1 MGLKKNTKISILAA
15 LIVISAFSI
24 NKSIKFMMDGPGLG
38 NLSYT
43 DAELFKP
50 IFIFKDSNGA
60 KKGHSSV
67 AMHNGYLVI
76 PGGRDSGQ
84 TGGGFSAFD
93 VSNPKDPKLII
104 SKFDATTDLMREAH
118 TIGFSNSYAGDYA
131 AMITVKGVMFWDW
144 TNIAT
149 PKILS
154 TLTLPGVAASDYT
167 NGAWWLCWQAPYL
180 YVGGSANGIYIVD
193 VKDPEAPKLITQV
206 PKSKTGGFN
215 IGSIFAVGNLLVASM
230 QESGDM
236 GVLDISNPIDPKLIS
251 KFTGAKSYST
261 MVNGNRI
268 YAAGV
273 DGVLYVYDFSDPK
286 NIKLVNKSGVI
297 GSKGGYVNYQDGFVF
312 MGSSNNA
319 AKIDVTNDAS
329 YKLVSKL
336 SSNISNRDEDFAVP
350 IGNLVFVGNDHEDG
364 SALIPHQKTQDLKGA
379 DVTMVSPVNNALNQA
394 VTSRIGVTMSDNI
407 DLRTVDN
414 TTFIVRPVGGTAIA
428 GKYSLQT
435 GILNFCPDAPLLAN
449 TVYEIVLPKNGIKDV
464 TGNANKLDFTSKF
477 STGSTINVAPVIDI
491 VSSGPQEVNKVVN
504 LEVKRTGGA
513 PTGTATY
520 TWDFGDGTPKMTTTN
535 TKVTHTYT
543 KPNHYILNVECKDD
557 VSTGNASDIQTIHLP
572 LSSIKPVHSNTII
585 FDQETNKIWNTNQ
598 DSNTITISDANTF
611 TKTKEVASGK
621 RPRNL
626 AKAPNNQIWVTNQD
640 DATISVYSDK
650 GDAVKTI
657 ALPYASQP
665 FGIVFSPDK
674 LSAYVTLQATGK
686 LLKLDVNGNIVSSIP
701 VGPSPRAIAVSNDS
715 KRIFVTRF
723 ISPEKQGE
731 VVEVDAASF
740 SIKRKINLAEDPGP
754 DNESGGRGVPNYL
767 NGIAINPSGTEAWVI
782 GKKDNVLRGKYRDG
796 QTLTFESTVRSIAC
810 KIDLNSN
817 TELLNNRIDLDNRD
831 SPTDIVF
838 SNLGDYAFV
847 TTQGNDLVEV
857 RDAYKGVSV
866 AVVEN
871 SGAAPSGIVL
881 SPDGNKLFV
890 NNFISRSVSVFDVS
904 EVVKSISNK
913 IIKLGEIKT
922 VTTEL
927 LSAEVLKGKKI
938 FYSSE
943 DRMSQGN
950 YISCA
955 SCHAD
960 GGQDGRAWDFTERG
974 EGIRNTTTLV
984 GSAGM
989 GQGRV
994 HWSGNFDEIQDFEN
1008 DIRNAFKG
1016 KGFMSDKDFETTSDP
1031 LGNAKKGLSPDLDA
1045 LAAYVTSLSKYE
1057 NSPYKK
1063 ENGSLT
1069 NDAVSG
1075 KSIFENLQCATCHTG
1090 NNFTDSERN
1099 LLHDV
1104 GTINIAS
1111 GGRRGKPLLGI
1122 DTPTLRGIWNTAPYL
1137 HDGSV
1142 NTLEEVFTTKNKENK
1157 HGDTSNL
1164 SRTEIGQLVAYLK
1177 QLDGNTPASTS
1188 EGVTLTLTSPKD
1200 KSVFNGGDMVTLSIT
1215 SNLKNISEVV
1225 YYANGIE
1232 IARTK
1237 EAPFTKQWKGNS
1249 GKSYEIN
1256 AKIFHDKMSTT
1267 SAEANISYNKEVKE
1281 FFTSVTPKSTSVYKI
1296 SRTITRNMIFRSDRN
1311 YILEEV
1317 IEPFTDAEI
1326 ILSAN
1331 DDKAITDENFLTLGI
1346 SEKGI
1351 VYVGYDPRAA
1361 SIPNWLKTW
1370 TKTNFVLKTSEV
1382 DFIIYQKEVS
1392 QGTLVLGGN
1401 LAAGA
1406 VGSASNYVIIGK
1418 PNTTAFQA
1426 KISSPVNGANFASN
1440 DNINLSIST
1449 VATNITKVDYYVNH
1463 LKVGGSTAGTNF
1475 NYVWKSAQLGNLEVY
1490 AIVIDDKGNQFTTES
1505 VAFEITGSIN
1515 QKPEVLITNP
1525 INNSIYEVGQALNVE
1540 ATAKDADGSINKVD
1554 YFLNDIYI
1562 GSSDASPYKMSYTF
1576 TKSDNYLLTAIAT
1589 DNKGDKSETSIG
1601 ISINVKTPL
1610 GVNDFVNDEAIKI
1623 YPNPATNFVKI
1634 SGLKFNKDEEIIL
1647 YDIKGQLIKFDYK
1660 QVSENE
1666 VIIDLNSIESGI
1678 YFININHY
1686 NAVLRKKLI
1695 ITN

>member
-1 MGLKKNTKISILAA
+1 LTNGFRALA
-15 LIVISAFSI
+15 
-24 NKSIKFMMDGPGLG
+24 DGPGLG

-93 VSNPKDPKLII
+93 VSNPKEPKLIV

-118 TIGFSNSYAGDYA
+118 TIGLSNSYAGDYA

-193 VKDPEAPKLITQV
+193 VKDPLAPKLITQV

-236 GVLDISNPIDPKLIS
+236 AVLDISNPIDPKLIS
-251 KFTGAKSYST
+251 KFTGAKNYST

-286 NIKLVNKSGVI
+286 NIKLVNKSGVV

-312 MGSSNNA
+312 MGASNNA

-336 SSNISNRDEDFAVP
+336 SSNINKRDEDFAVP

-379 DVTMVSPVNNALNQA
+379 DITMVSPVNNAVNQA

-435 GILNFCPDAPLLAN
+435 GILNFCPDSPLLAN
-449 TVYEIVLPKNGIKDV
+449 TVYEILLPKNGIKDV
-464 TGNANKLDFTSKF
+464 TGNVNKLDFSSKF
-477 STGSTINVAPVIDI
+477 STGGTINVAPVIDI

-520 TWDFGDGTPKMTTTN
+520 TWDFGDGTPKMVTTN

-572 LSSIKPVHSNTII
+572 LTAIKPVHSNTII

-598 DSNTITISDANTF
+598 DSNTITISDANAY

-650 GDAVKTI
+650 GDPVKTI

-674 LSAYVTLQATGK
+674 LSAYVTLEATGR

-701 VGPSPRAIAVSNDS
+701 IGATPRAIAVSNDS

-731 VVEVDAASF
+731 VVEVDAATF
-740 SIKRKINLAEDPGP
+740 SVKRKIILAEDPSS

-767 NGIAINPSGTEAWVI
+767 NGIAINPSGSEAWVI

-796 QTLTFESTVRSIAC
+796 QALTFESTVRSIAC
-810 KIDLNSN
+810 KIDLSSN
-817 TELLNNRIDLDNRD
+817 TEALNNRTDIDNRD

-847 TTQGNDLVEV
+847 AIQGNDLIEV

-871 SGAAPSGIVL
+871 SGSAPSGIVL

-890 NNFISRSVSVFDVS
+890 NNFISRSVAVFDVS
-904 EVVKSISNK
+904 NVVKSISNK
-913 IIKLGEIKT
+913 IVKLGEIKT
-922 VTTEL
+922 VNTEL

-955 SCHAD
+955 SCHVD
-960 GGQDGRAWDFTERG
+960 GGQDGRAWDFTDRG

-984 GSAGM
+984 GSSGI

-1016 KGFMSDKDFETTSDP
+1016 KGFMSDKDFEATSDP

-1045 LAAYVTSLSKYE
+1045 LAAYVTSLSTYDK
-1057 NSPYKK
+1057 SPYK
-1063 ENGSLT
+1063 NTDGSLT
-1069 NDAVSG
+1069 KDAVSG
-1075 KSIFENLQCATCHTG
+1075 KAIFESKQCASCHNG
-1090 NNFTDSERN
+1090 NSFTDSDKGF
-1099 LLHDV
+1099 LHDV
-1104 GTINIAS
+1104 GTMSLAS

-1122 DTPTLRGIWNTAPYL
+1122 DTPTLRGIWKTAPYL
-1137 HDGSV
+1137 HDGSAA
-1142 NTLEEVFTTKNKENK
+1142 TLDDVFLTYNKDDK
-1157 HGDTSNL
+1157 HGVTSTL
-1164 SRTEIGQLVAYLK
+1164 SRVEVDQLVAYLK
-1177 QLDGNTPASTS
+1177 QIDGTTPASS
-1188 EGVTLTLTSPKD
+1188 IPAISLKLSSPLNKAVFDEGAQVTLAITTDLKD
-1200 KSVFNGGDMVTLSIT
+1200 
-1215 SNLKNISEVV
+1215 ISEVV
-1225 YYANGIE
+1225 YFANGIE
-1232 IARTK
+1232 VARTK
-1237 EAPFTKQWKGNS
+1237 TAPFSEKWKGAP
-1249 GKSYEIN
+1249 GKNYEIN
-1256 AKIFHDKMSTT
+1256 AKVFHGKISTIIP
-1267 SAEANISYNKEVKE
+1267 EVNISYKKGTKN
-1281 FFTSVTPKSTSVYKI
+1281 FFTSVTPKNTSIYQIKREI
-1296 SRTITRNMIFRSDRN
+1296 TANMAFRTDRD
-1311 YILEEV
+1311 YIVEEV
-1317 IEPFTDAEI
+1317 ITPFVGAEI
-1326 ILSAN
+1326 ILSPN
-1331 DDKAITDENFLTLGI
+1331 SDKAITDENFLTLQI
-1346 SEKGI
+1346 AEQGI
-1351 VYVGYDPRAA
+1351 VYVGIDPRVTA
-1361 SIPNWLKTW
+1361 IPNWLKTW
-1370 TKTNFVLKTSEV
+1370 TKTGLLLKTSDV
-1382 DFIIYQKEVS
+1382 DFIVYQKSVTA
-1392 QGTLVLGGN
+1392 GTLVLGGN

-1406 VGSASNYVIIGK
+1406 IGAGSSNYVVIGK
-1418 PNTTAFQA
+1418 SSNSLLQA
-1426 KISSPVNGANFASN
+1426 KLSSPTNNSSFAVNN
-1440 DNINLSIST
+1440 NINIATT
-1449 VATNITKVDYYVNH
+1449 VTPNATDVVRIEYYANH
-1463 LKVGGSTAGTNF
+1463 LKIGSSTVGPNF
-1475 NYVWKSAQLGNLEVY
+1475 NYDWKPTQPGNVALY
-1490 AIVIDDKGNQFTTES
+1490 AIAIDKNGNQITTEE
-1505 VAFEITGSIN
+1505 VDVEITGSIN
-1515 QKPEVLITNP
+1515 KKPTITINTP
-1525 INNSIYEVGQALNVE
+1525 INNAIYKTGETITAEV
-1540 ATAKDADGSINKVD
+1540 TANDIDGKVNKVE
-1554 YFLNDIYI
+1554 YYLNDRYI
-1562 GSSDASPYKMSYTF
+1562 GNSTVAPFKFTF
-1576 TKSDNYLLTAIAT
+1576 SESNQGNIVLTAIAI
-1589 DNKGDKSETSIG
+1589 DDKAEKSDVSYGVDLVIK
-1601 ISINVKTPL
+1601 SNL
-1610 GVNDFVNDEAIKI
+1610 GLFDFEDIAYNFNIF
-1623 YPNPATNFVKI
+1623 PNPASKNVTISGIKVSEISEVTLFNTKGEYFLCDFEKI
-1634 SGLKFNKDEEIIL
+1634 SEDEIL
-1647 YDIKGQLIKFDYK
+1647 LDVNRFAEGFYI
-1660 QVSENE
+1660 VSVKKKE
-1666 VIIDLNSIESGI
+1666 
-1678 YFININHY
+1678 
-1686 NAVLRKKLI
+1686 AVLRKKLLI
-1695 ITN
+1695 QR